1 MFPKS
6 LSGKIMVLCTSQFQ
20 LFFFFLV
27 KRYMGVKRNS
37 MAQGQYGIIYL
48 SSVWVAPV
56 FFQNNMKTGLYA
68 FGINSYSLCKKIL
81 RLNFFT
87 WALF

>member
-20 LFFFFLV
+20 LFFFFFLV
-27 KRYMGVKRNS
+27 KRYMGVERNS
-37 MAQGQYGIIYL
+37 MAQGQYGIIHL
-48 SSVWVAPV
+48 SSVRVAPV

-68 FGINSYSLCKKIL
+68 FGISSYSLCKKIL
-81 RLNFFT
+81 
-87 WALF
+87 